1 MTRLR
6 RPARPVLV
14 VLVASALA
22 GGVAL
27 VTFQQRAA
35 EAEAKLAA
43 AERALHPAF
52 ADAPE
57 LWDVDA
63 EAALAAFEAAEAS
76 GAEGGVG
83 RAEAQALAYLQ
94 AGELVFAEEALDE
107 ARRAQGHW
115 TPGLRVLAAEIA
127 RAGLQSDAAREHV
140 ARALAT
146 DPEHPR
152 ALLAKADLAL
162 DARDG
167 RAAATALA
175 RLAEEVPA
183 WAPLHDRRGLALELM
198 GEHAAAREAF
208 ERAVELDPRWASGW
222 INLGRARRRAGETV
236 AAREAFDAALGV
248 APENADGWLGRGL
261 CDLDA
266 GDGAAAREAF
276 ERARELA
283 PHDAQA
289 QVALADLAAA
299 EGDGAA
305 AIAGYR
311 AALAENGR
319 DAGVWVKLG
328 NALVRA
334 GQGAEA
340 E

>member
-146 DPEHPR
+146 DPKLILFDEVLAGLNPSEIRDVIPVIRDICDSGITIFMIEHVMQ
-152 ALLAKADLAL
+152 AVMSLSEYTWVLNQ
-162 DARDG
+162 G
-167 RAAATALA
+167 
-175 RLAEEVPA
+175 EV
-183 WAPLHDRRGLALELM
+183 
-198 GEHAAAREAF
+198 
-208 ERAVELDPRWASGW
+208 
-222 INLGRARRRAGETV
+222 I
-236 AAREAFDAALGV
+236 
-248 APENADGWLGRGL
+248 
-261 CDLDA
+261 
-266 GDGAAAREAF
+266 
-276 ERARELA
+276 
-283 PHDAQA
+283 
-289 QVALADLAAA
+289 A
-299 EGDGAA
+299 EGEPASVVKDERVIEAYLGKGMAQR
-305 AIAGYR
+305 IAQR
-311 AALAENGR
+311 QVVHA
-319 DAGVWVKLG
+319 
-328 NALVRA
+328 
-334 GQGAEA
+334 
-340 E
+340 